1 MPPAE
6 EWSFNQPVL
15 LRKAGRASSALI
27 WTAAAGTVGVLL
39 WALVAP
45 LSETI
50 AVQGKLEP
58 GSKVRSI
65 DAPAPGLVDAVLVK
79 EGQAVR
85 QGDPLVRFDLR
96 EARSKLAAAT
106 AVRDRLRNE
115 NQIYR
120 VILGESGSAG
130 LSANQ
135 RSQLLER
142 QRALG
147 GRRQGAMDGVRK
159 TEALIG
165 GLRKNLAN
173 AQDVAARFRALA
185 RTGAMSELQLRDAEN
200 KVNQLSAELLAQQA
214 ELSRARSSLAETEA
228 RPGEE
233 LRSKIEA
240 NLKELT
246 EVERQISEAQR
257 QLQYG
262 QLSAPIGGVVF
273 DLSVGRGSVVSLA
286 ATKPLLKIVPGDDL
300 QARVY
305 IPNNAI
311 GFVRVGQEAQ
321 VSLESYRSSDYGR
334 ITAKVVRIGSDAL
347 TQEEQA
353 KVLGNQSSGLYF
365 PALLSLSRQNLQV
378 GRVSLPLQAGMA
390 LTADI
395 LVRERRYIQIFTGFF
410 EDKQRS
416 LERLR
421 L

>member
-1 MPPAE
+1 MPAEE

-15 LRKAGRASSALI
+15 LRKSGRASSVLI
-27 WTAAAGTVGVLL
+27 WTAAGGTFGLLL
-39 WALVAP
+39 WAMVAP

-58 GSKVRSI
+58 GSKVRAI
-65 DAPAPGLVDAVLVK
+65 DAPAPGLVDAVFVK
-79 EGQAVR
+79 EGDPVS

-96 EARSKLAAAT
+96 ESRSKLTAAT

-120 VILGESGSAG
+120 VILGEGDSAG
-130 LSANQ
+130 LTVNQ
-135 RSQLLER
+135 REQLLER
-142 QRALG
+142 QRSLAG
-147 GRRQGAMDGVRK
+147 KRQASVDGVRK
-159 TEALIG
+159 TQALIG

-173 AQDVAARFRALA
+173 AQDVASRFRSLA

-200 KVNQLSAELLAQQA
+200 KVNQLSADLLVQQA
-214 ELSRARSSLAETEA
+214 ELSRSKAVLAETEA

-233 LRSKIEA
+233 LRSKIES

-246 EVERQISEAQR
+246 ELERQISEAQR
-257 QLQYG
+257 QLQYS
-262 QLSAPIGGVVF
+262 QLTAPIDGVVF
-273 DLSVGRGSVVSLA
+273 DLSVGRGSVVSLPVA
-286 ATKPLLKIVPGDDL
+286 KPLLKIVPRDDL

-311 GFVRVGQEAQ
+311 GFVRTGQSAQ
-321 VSLESYRSSDYGR
+321 ISFESYRSSDYGR
-334 ITAKVVRIGSDAL
+334 IPAKVVRIGSDAL

-353 KVLGNQSSGLYF
+353 KVLGTQVSGLYF
-365 PALLSLSRQNLQV
+365 PALLTLSRQDLPV
-378 GRVSLPLQAGMA
+378 GKVRLPLQAGMA

-395 LVRERRYIQIFTGFF
+395 LVRERKFIQIFTGFF

>member
-1 MPPAE
+1 MTPAK

-15 LRKAGRASSALI
+15 LRKTGRSSSALI
-27 WTAAAGTVGVLL
+27 WTAAASTVGLLL
-39 WALVAP
+39 WSLVAP

-79 EGQAVR
+79 EGQTV
-85 QGDPLVRFDLR
+85 QPGDPLVRFDLR
-96 EARSKLAAAT
+96 EARSKLAAAV

-120 VILGESGSAG
+120 VILGETSSAG
-130 LSANQ
+130 LSSNQ
-135 RSQLLER
+135 YQQLKER
-142 QRALG
+142 QKALL
-147 GRRQGAMDGVRK
+147 GRRQAALDGIRK
-159 TEALIG
+159 TEAQIV
-165 GLRKNLAN
+165 GLRKNLQIAK
-173 AQDVAARFRALA
+173 DVAARYRTLA
-185 RTGAMSELQLRDAEN
+185 RSGATSELQLRESEN
-200 KVNQLSAELLAQQA
+200 RVNQLTAELAGQQA
-214 ELSRARSSLAETEA
+214 ELSRARAQLAETEA

-233 LRSKIEA
+233 LRSKIEQ
-240 NLKELT
+240 NLKELA

-257 QLQYG
+257 QLQYA
-262 QLSAPIGGVVF
+262 QLKAPIEGIVF
-273 DLSVGRGSVVSLA
+273 DLSVGRGSVVSLPPP
-286 ATKPLLKIVPGDDL
+286 KPLLKIVPRDDL

-311 GFVRVGQEAQ
+311 GFVRVGQDAQ
-321 VSLESYRSSDYGR
+321 ISLDAYQSSDYGR
-334 ITAKVVRIGSDAL
+334 IPAKVVRIGSDAL

-353 KVLGNQSSGLYF
+353 KVLGNQVSGLYF
-365 PALLSLSRQNLQV
+365 PALLSLSRQDLQV
-378 GRVSLPLQAGMA
+378 GRVRLPLQAGMA

-395 LVRERRYIQIFTGFF
+395 LLRERRFIHIFTGFF

-421 L
+421 